1 MHSLKNDIVLNCV
14 DEAHV
19 FSVKVVGVTTGQ
31 LVNWKEDKNT
41 GLLTVRSQDLL
52 YINEINENT
61 HNLIRVKIGVKLS
74 DDDSKDISIGFST
87 VVVEGSPVMISISRN
102 GAVYPIRIHKNE
114 IGCVSLTPQRLIG
127 YLCFLCLG

>member
-41 GLLTVRSQDLL
+41 GLLTVGSQDLL
-52 YINEINENT
+52 FISEIDDNK
-61 HNLIRVKIGVKLS
+61 HDLIRVKIGVRHS
-74 DDDSKDISIGFST
+74 DDDEKDISIGFSI
-87 VVVEGSPVMISISRN
+87 VVVEGSL
-102 GAVYPIRIHKNE
+102 Y
-114 IGCVSLTPQRLIG
+114 
-127 YLCFLCLG
+127 